1 MIRTTRRTARG
12 RCRTPS
18 VLALL
23 ACMGVITSCTAAGS
37 QEEALR
43 RGDQAFA
50 RGDLTEALAEY
61 RLALAQGDESL
72 EALLRVAHTYARTG
86 RISEAREYYGQVVA
100 LQPDMADLAAADL
113 LAVARAAMESGD
125 GVAAAAAVEGAAA
138 LRPGVSPTGISLL
151 LARHFTRNGR
161 PDQSVPFFQKALRE
175 SEAETDV
182 TFEMA
187 LAHEEMG
194 DCRRALVFFE
204 QIRRDVTPAQ
214 RSEVDWNIG
223 NCSADLAEE
232 AEVDEDLGEAL
243 RLYRV
248 TISIGEPRDRLGE
261 AWFQVGEILSARG
274 ECQAA
279 VEAFEQVRRQE
290 LSGGL
295 LADRAR
301 ARIDDIRF
309 GRGC

>member
-1 MIRTTRRTARG
+1 
-12 RCRTPS
+12 
-18 VLALL
+18 
-23 ACMGVITSCTAAGS
+23 
-37 QEEALR
+37 
-43 RGDQAFA
+43 
-50 RGDLTEALAEY
+50 
-61 RLALAQGDESL
+61 
-72 EALLRVAHTYARTG
+72 
-86 RISEAREYYGQVVA
+86 
-100 LQPDMADLAAADL
+100 
-113 LAVARAAMESGD
+113 MESGD
-125 GVAAAAAVEGAAA
+125 GVAAAAAVEGASE
-138 LRPGVSPTGISLL
+138 LRPGVSPAGISLS
-151 LARHFTRNGR
+151 LARHFTRTGR

-175 SEAETDV
+175 NEAATNV

-223 NCSADLAEE
+223 NCSAELAEE
-232 AEVDEDLGEAL
+232 AEVDEDFEEAL
-243 RLYRV
+243 RLYRI

-261 AWFQVGEILSARG
+261 AWFRVGEILSARG
-274 ECQAA
+274 DCQAA

-301 ARIDDIRF
+301 ARIDEIRF